1 MEWHSDTNEQEKRK
15 LMLFIKAKE
24 TLISLAAVFRSVT
37 QVSFLGRA
45 LRDTRGRRVWLDLRH
60 DLAWNLRLSGYLKVS
75 LLDQSENLVCCMF
88 HLLTALII
96 ENFISLSQSERR
108 GSGLTFINVIIKN
121 SS

>member
-1 MEWHSDTNEQEKRK
+1 VEWHSDTNEQEKN

-37 QVSFLGRA
+37 QVFFLGRT
-45 LRDTRGRRVWLDLRH
+45 LRDAHGRRVWLDLRH

-75 LLDQSENLVCCMF
+75 LLDQSESLVCCLF
-88 HLLTALII
+88 HLLTALIL

-108 GSGLTFINVIIKN
+108 SSVLTFINVIIKT